1 MLDVAGG
8 SPPLNL
14 NLKGGNM
21 TPSRSLLLIT
31 IVFIAGCA
39 SAHAQRRWQRLPA
52 PRDPQFYEPRNKLED
67 FDGRMETLLIKGRT
81 WVGTLRTQN
90 GSARIEAIEIRDS
103 LDSSRATGVIIT
115 IVPAETNAPAEEIRS
130 LIDYDEI
137 DKLVSVLDTMAKA
150 DEKVTRL
157 VNFEERYRT
166 RGDFEAIVYRQI
178 SGAGAAA
185 AIEGGFFDRVRLL
198 MTMDDLTKLRWF
210 IAQAKDKLDEAK

>member
-1 MLDVAGG
+1 M
-8 SPPLNL
+8 
-14 NLKGGNM
+14 
-21 TPSRSLLLIT
+21 SRSLTLVMLVIAAS
-31 IVFIAGCA
+31 FIPV
-39 SAHAQRRWQRLPA
+39 HAQRRWQRLPA

-81 WVGTLRTQN
+81 WVGTLRVQN
-90 GSARIEAIEIRDS
+90 GSLRVEAIEIRDT
-103 LDSSRATGVIIT
+103 LDSSRANGVVIT
-115 IVPAETNAPAEEIRS
+115 IVPSETNAPTEEIRS

-137 DKLVSVLDTMAKA
+137 DKLVNVLDTMAKA

-198 MTMDDLTKLRWF
+198 MAMEDLTKLRWF

>member
-1 MLDVAGG
+1 
-8 SPPLNL
+8 
-14 NLKGGNM
+14 M
-21 TPSRSLLLIT
+21 TPSRWLLLGLLI
-31 IVFIAGCA
+31 FLAA
-39 SAHAQRRWQRLPA
+39 SVPVQAQRRWQRLPA

-81 WVGTLRTQN
+81 WVGTVRAQN

-115 IVPAETNAPAEEIRS
+115 ILPSETSAPTEEIRS

-137 DKLVSVLDTMAKA
+137 DKLVNVLDTMAKA
-150 DEKVTRL
+150 DEKVTKL

-178 SGAGAAA
+178 SGAGASA

-198 MTMDDLTKLRWF
+198 MAVEDLTKLRWF